1 MSCPRIVRETISKL
15 DGVKEVEFA
24 MPTQTATA
32 SMENA
37 EATLTKE
44 QLTEAFKEH
53 ERFQVLEVSK
63 K

>member
-1 MSCPRIVRETISKL
+1 
-15 DGVKEVEFA
+15 